1 MVPRLPLMMLAKIGA
16 TANLRVR
23 ALSIQFHQIIVL
35 IGKQILVQQVIALI
49 NTYRISMVKHVLNCQ
64 IATATVKKV
73 LEVRVLPTMI
83 VHQVHVVV
91 TIVVVPKDNP
101 LVAPLA
107 ILMEIVPLVVLTF
120 IFRREYV

>member
-1 MVPRLPLMMLAKIGA
+1 MMLAKIGA

-49 NTYRISMVKHVLNCQ
+49 NTYRISMVKHVSNCQ

>member
-1 MVPRLPLMMLAKIGA
+1 MVPRLLLMMLAKIGA

-49 NTYRISMVKHVLNCQ
+49 NTYRISMVKHVSNCQ